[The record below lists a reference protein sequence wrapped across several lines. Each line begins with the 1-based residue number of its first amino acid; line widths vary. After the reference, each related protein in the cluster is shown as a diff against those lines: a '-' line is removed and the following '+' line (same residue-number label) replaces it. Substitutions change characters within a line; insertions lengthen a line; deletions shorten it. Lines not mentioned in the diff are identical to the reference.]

1 MNNRLLFI
9 IYFSGLL
16 LLLPSSAIYAEKQP
30 RVTINDARSAVID
43 RKIDKAIK
51 IYSQLVSES
60 TKSKS
65 KYSYSDISL
74 LSEYGYV
81 LALGQVY
88 EGALMNLD
96 RALMLGKADS
106 ETMFYISQTFALME
120 YEDIAKLFWNPS
132 TDSVPQW
139 LAADYKEL
147 LKKHKTYAVI
157 NQHEFR
163 EALKNANMLAL
174 DGQYL
179 QSIVIYQEL
188 VDNYPEQ
195 SIPFVGY
202 SALMEKLGFKSKA
215 VELLTYGIEAMGDE
229 KMAYNQP
236 GIYEKHLLELKKKT
250 PASINNTTSV
260 SNNLLNIKEKEKTTM
275 LVYAGGMMAKSL
287 YSLNSRFAV
296 FVSDKI
302 YLSIDL
308 GIANSKSS
316 TNYNVGMSVYATYKW
331 LIAGVGLSEQLTK
344 GSSMTSIR
352 TSVGMSVPSKS
363 GKSSFDLLFDV
374 YSPTGKVTGR
384 TYGLSIG
391 RSFYF

>member
-1 MNNRLLFI
+1 MKNKRLLFI
-9 IYFSGLL
+9 IFFLGLL
-16 LLLPSSAIYAEKQP
+16 LLLPSSAIYAEKRP
-30 RVTINDARSAVID
+30 RVSINDARSAVID

-65 KYSYSDISL
+65 KYSYTDISL
-74 LSEYGYV
+74 LSEYAYV

-120 YEDIAKLFWNPS
+120 YDDIAKLFWNPS
-132 TDSVPQW
+132 KDSVPQW
-139 LAADYKEL
+139 LASDYKDL
-147 LKKHKTYAVI
+147 LEKYKTYAVI
-157 NQHEFR
+157 NQNEFR
-163 EALKNANMLAL
+163 EALKNANKLAL
-174 DGQYL
+174 EGQYL
-179 QSIVIYQEL
+179 QSTVIYQEL
-188 VDNYPEQ
+188 IDNYPEQ
-195 SIPFVGY
+195 SFPFVGY

-215 VELLTYGIEAMGDE
+215 AELLTRGMEAPGDK
-229 KMAYNQP
+229 KMAYGQP
-236 GIYEKHLLELKKKT
+236 DAYEKHLLELNKK
-250 PASINNTTSV
+250 AAINPVNTNTV
-260 SNNLLNIKEKEKTTM
+260 SSNLLNKDKEKTTM
-275 LVYAGGMMAKSL
+275 LVYAGGMLAKSL
-287 YSLNSRFAV
+287 FSLNSRFAV
-296 FVSDKI
+296 FVSKKI

-308 GIANSKSS
+308 GLANSKSS
-316 TNYNVGMSVYATYKW
+316 TNYNVGMSVFATHKW

-374 YSPTGKVTGR
+374 YSPTGKTAGR